1 MIEKFMTRVST
12 LRRGEATRNST
23 GGNVKHQGK
32 RQVAKLSRTAS
43 DARRGPETEIP
54 TRMQPRKQH
63 ALLPVRPF
71 ITRKHHREEQQSSSS
86 MRPLTDLMSKTQGD
100 KEVPIWPIKP
110 IFSFFYEKL
119 FLLN

>member
-1 MIEKFMTRVST
+1 MIRVST

-23 GGNVKHQGK
+23 GGNVRQQGK

-71 ITRKHHREEQQSSSS
+71 ITRKHREEPQSSSS
-86 MRPLTDLMSKTQGD
+86 LRPLTDVMLKSHSG
-100 KEVPIWPIKP
+100 KEVPS
-110 IFSFFYEKL
+110 SFL
-119 FLLN
+119 IR